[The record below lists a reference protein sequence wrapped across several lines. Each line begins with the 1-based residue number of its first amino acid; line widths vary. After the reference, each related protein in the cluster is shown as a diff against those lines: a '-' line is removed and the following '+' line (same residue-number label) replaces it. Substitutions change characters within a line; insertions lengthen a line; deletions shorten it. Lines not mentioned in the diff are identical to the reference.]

1 MNINA
6 LFDKLL
12 VDLADAGVTE
22 GPVEGGCRF
31 LVHDGVPFARL
42 ADERMAF
49 FARHR
54 GQGCT
59 RRRPPWRPVVNWP
72 PGSGWRFRPRTSA
85 NGSYWRGGHWPR
97 CGAAVDALS
106 QPGEVG
112 DGP

>member
-49 FARHR
+49 R
-54 GQGCT
+54 T
-59 RRRPPWRPVVNWP
+59 P
-72 PGSGWRFRPRTSA
+72 PGTGVHEEAASLETSRELASGQWVEVPAQDVSEWELLARRALATM
-85 NGSYWRGGHWPR
+85 RGRG
-97 CGAAVDALS
+97 
-106 QPGEVG
+106 
-112 DGP
+112 